1 MTSINN
7 VQPLS
12 PETLFDLLK
21 KEFPEYINDQLDAN
35 LTIEFAHVF
44 DVINITFPEITE
56 GNAYTLTVSEKE
68 IEITDHTSDVD
79 YNMELIEQHLIEF
92 LNAKAS

>member
-1 MTSINN
+1 MISINN

-12 PETLFDLLK
+12 PETLFDVLK
-21 KEFPEYINDQLDAN
+21 KELAAYINEQLDAN

-56 GNAYTLTVSEKE
+56 GNAYTLTVSEDE
-68 IEITDHTSDVD
+68 IQVIDHTSEVD

-92 LNAKAS
+92 LNTKAS